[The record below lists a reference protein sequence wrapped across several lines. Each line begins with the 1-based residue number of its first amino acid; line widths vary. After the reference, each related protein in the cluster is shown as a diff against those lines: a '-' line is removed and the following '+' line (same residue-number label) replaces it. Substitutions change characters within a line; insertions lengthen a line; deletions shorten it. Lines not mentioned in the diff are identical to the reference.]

1 MSMLSSFAAA
11 SILVPFVF
19 AALIVVSPRKA
30 DKALCITG
38 AAIASLAA
46 LLVALT
52 FAGTSM
58 EPVTYTWLAFGGV
71 PIMGFVFDK
80 VSTLLAPAFV
90 IIGLLVTIYSTAY
103 LTPENREHPDEPR
116 RRFYAF
122 MAIFIAAMPGLVYSS
137 TIISQLVF
145 FEITGACSWALIGY
159 YDTEIARKSA
169 MKALIVT
176 HIGSLGLYIGA
187 VVLFCTTGSFEL
199 TAIAGLAPGMKDV
212 VMLCILFAA
221 WGKSAQ
227 LPFYMWLP
235 SAMNAPTPVSAYLH
249 GASMVKVGVCVFAR
263 ALIDAGQVS
272 DLVGW
277 VVVIGGIATC
287 IFAFLMYLPQ
297 TDMKRLLAFSTISQL
312 SYIFLGFGF
321 YIFGSGMA
329 FDGAIMHIFNHAWA
343 KTLFFLIAGAF
354 SVTMGTRMLPAL
366 RGVIKKRPILGVGFG
381 VAALAIAGC
390 PPANGFFSKF
400 YIFAGG
406 FTDAAA
412 TGNGALLFIVV
423 LALIETVLCF
433 MWFLKWMGSVLFG
446 EPSEAVEKSAPVP
459 AAMKFVFVVLI
470 IMTFASSFIAAAWLG
485 C

>member
-1 MSMLSSFAAA
+1 MSMATYAAI

-19 AALIVVSPRKA
+19 AALIVVCPRKA
-30 DKALCITG
+30 GRGLCITG
-38 AAIASLAA
+38 AAISSLAA
-46 LLVALT
+46 LLVMAA
-52 FAGTSM
+52 FATEGM

-103 LTPENREHPDEPR
+103 LTPDNREHPDEPR

-122 MAIFIAAMPGLVYSS
+122 MSIFIAAMPGLVFSS

-159 YDTEIARKSA
+159 YDTPIARQSA

-176 HIGSLGLYIGA
+176 HIGSLGLYIGTVA
-187 VVLFCTTGSFEL
+187 LFCTTGSFEL
-199 TAIAGLAPGMKDV
+199 SAIEGLRPGMKDF

-249 GASMVKVGVCVFAR
+249 GASMVKVGVCIFAR
-263 ALIDAGQVS
+263 ALIEAGQVS
-272 DLVGW
+272 ELVGW

-321 YIFGSGMA
+321 YIFGSSMA
-329 FDGAIMHIFNHAWA
+329 FDGAVMHIFNHAWA

-354 SVTMGTRMLPAL
+354 SATMGTRMLPAL
-366 RGVIKKRPILGVGFG
+366 RGVLRKRPILGVGFG

-400 YIFAGG
+400 FIFAGG
-406 FTDAAA
+406 FTAAMG
-412 TGNGALLFIVV
+412 TGNGPLTFIVV
-423 LALIETVLCF
+423 LALAETVLCF

-446 EPSEAVEKSAPVP
+446 EPSEVVEESAPVP

-470 IMTFASSFIAAAWLG
+470 IMTFASSFIAMAWLG
-485 C
+485 

>member
-1 MSMLSSFAAA
+1 MSLAIAASA
-11 SILVPFVF
+11 SILVPFVC
-19 AALIVVSPRKA
+19 ALLIVLSPRKA
-30 DKALCITG
+30 DKALCIIG
-38 AAIASLAA
+38 AVIASLATLA
-46 LLVALT
+46 VAWV
-52 FAGTSM
+52 FASGGMTDTT
-58 EPVTYTWLAFGGV
+58 VTYLSFGGV

-80 VSTLLAPAFV
+80 VSVLLAPTFV

-103 LTPENREHPDEPR
+103 LSPENREHPDEPR

-122 MAIFIAAMPGLVYSS
+122 MIIFIAAMAGLVYSS

-176 HIGSLGLYIGA
+176 HIASLGLYLA
-187 VVLFCTTGSFEL
+187 ACVLFIQTGSFEL
-199 TAIAGLAPGMKDV
+199 TAIGTLSEGWKTF
-212 VMLCILFAA
+212 VMLSILFAA

-249 GASMVKVGVCVFAR
+249 GASMVKVGVCIFAR
-263 ALIDAGQVS
+263 ALLDAGQVS
-272 DLVGW
+272 EVVGW

-297 TDMKRLLAFSTISQL
+297 KDMKRLLAFSTISQL
-312 SYIFLGFGF
+312 SYIFLAFGF
-321 YIFGSGMA
+321 FIFGSNMA
-329 FDGAIMHIFNHAWA
+329 FEGGIMHIFNHAWA

-354 SVTMGTRMLPAL
+354 SFTMGTRMLPQL
-366 RGVIKKRPILGVGFG
+366 RGVLKKRPILGVGFA

-390 PPANGFFSKF
+390 PPLNGFFSKF

-406 FTDAAA
+406 FTAAMD
-412 TGNGALLFIVV
+412 NGALMFIVV
-423 LALIETVLCF
+423 IALIETVGCF
-433 MWFLKWMGSVLFG
+433 IWFLKWIGSVLFG
-446 EPSEAVEKSAPVP
+446 EPSKEVAEATPVP
-459 AAMKFVFVVLI
+459 KAMTAVFVVLI
-470 IMTFASSFIAAAWLG
+470 IMTFCSSFIAAAWLG
-485 C
+485 